1 MIYKDKKSKRKVIY
15 DEKIFDKRFYE
26 RYTLFLCIY
35 IAFPFTFGTVRLG
48 GIENTSKMAV
58 ILGGIS
64 SVATGVIRVIKTF
77 PHTQNFDYKF

>member
-1 MIYKDKKSKRKVIY
+1 MMKKFLTSVFMKGIPY
-15 DEKIFDKRFYE
+15 FYV
-26 RYTLFLCIY
+26 YTLLFLLLLV
-35 IAFPFTFGTVRLG
+35 PFDLG